1 MQFTLDLHVF
11 QALIL
16 SLLEITQLILDPI
29 VQHLLFVDVD
39 VLGAEFFRCDIIVI
53 VDETAT
59 WEAAPVDHIHTSQ
72 LILQFMVLLC

>member
-1 MQFTLDLHVF
+1 MQFTLDLHVLE
-11 QALIL
+11 ALIL

-39 VLGAEFFRCDIIVI
+39 VLGAELFRCNVIVI
-53 VDETAT
+53 VDEAAT
-59 WEAAPVDHIHTSQ
+59 GEAAPVDYIHTSQ